1 MKVCIMCS
9 EVISDWYR
17 YQLILNGEKSVLYQK
32 WKYITETVLIL
43 VCIHFIPLVLLN
55 NNIGINSEI
64 WYTLTPAVRGCHH
77 PLWCHEGYALAGSLR
92 SSETTLL
99 HNMLLTL
106 LCYIGLLLSD
116 QPDTDMYLT
125 SMLCLSL
132 TPAVALI
139 LALSP
144 SRSEE
149 GLSSME
155 IDAHFRYY
163 FQHPWSRLIVA
174 YLVTFFN
181 FLIFAEDPVSHSQ
194 TEAHMIVVGNCFSF
208 LFNKYPGLGWNI
220 LKVVCWTLAIITG
233 LLAGKF
239 IFHRQVFGKSCTQ

>member
-1 MKVCIMCS
+1 ML
-9 EVISDWYR
+9 
-17 YQLILNGEKSVLYQK
+17 LILKYYCVTSDCCSVHQS
-32 WKYITETVLIL
+32 
-43 VCIHFIPLVLLN
+43 N
-55 NNIGINSEI
+55 
-64 WYTLTPAVRGCHH
+64 
-77 PLWCHEGYALAGSLR
+77 
-92 SSETTLL
+92 
-99 HNMLLTL
+99 
-106 LCYIGLLLSD
+106 
-116 QPDTDMYLT
+116 TDMNQTL
-125 SMLCLSL
+125 
-132 TPAVALI
+132 ALI

-239 IFHRQVFGKSCTQ
+239 IFHRQLFGKSRTQ